1 MEQTETPKPVA
12 RIKKYYEGLCG
23 ILLFT
28 AVTISFAEI
37 IARVVFR
44 TSIDLFF
51 DFSVW
56 ITAWAFMLIAGPIL
70 PEGVHISIDFIRN
83 KFSGRP
89 RWILETCLALITLAY
104 SVLFTWAGILFVQQ
118 LYQRKSIFPRY
129 FAIPKWIV
137 ELCVPIGM
145 LIFTVYAIIGVIES
159 IRKRW
164 QSN

>member
-1 MEQTETPKPVA
+1 MEQSEPKKAPA
-12 RIKKYYEGLCG
+12 KIKKTYEAICGL
-23 ILLFT
+23 LLFL

-37 IARVVFR
+37 LARVVFK

-83 KFSGRP
+83 KFSGGP
-89 RWILETCLALITLAY
+89 RRILEICLALITLVY
-104 SVLFTWAGILFVQQ
+104 SVLFTWAGILFIQQ
-118 LYQRKSIFPRY
+118 LYQRQSIFPRY
-129 FAIPKWIV
+129 IAIPKWII

-145 LIFTVYAIIGVIES
+145 LIFTVYAVIEV
-159 IRKRW
+159 IKAFRK
-164 QSN
+164 QS

>member
-1 MEQTETPKPVA
+1 MEQPEAQKPTA
-12 RIKKYYEGLCG
+12 RIKKYYEGFCG
-23 ILLFT
+23 LLLFV
-28 AVTISFAEI
+28 AVSISFAEI
-37 IARVVFR
+37 ITRVVFK

-70 PEGVHISIDFIRN
+70 PEGVHISIDFLRN
-83 KFSGRP
+83 KFSGGP
-89 RWILETCLALITLAY
+89 RRMLEICLALITLIYGA
-104 SVLFTWAGILFVQQ
+104 LITWAGILFVQQ
-118 LYQRKSIFPRY
+118 LYQRQSVFPRY

-145 LIFTVYAIIGVIES
+145 LIFTVYAVMGAVKA

-164 QSN
+164 